1 VGSELDWLILIFILA
16 VLWYWWDTLQSKEIA
31 RVAGINACDRNS
43 VQFLD
48 DTVELKKIWLRRNS
62 RGNLQICRLYFYEF
76 TSDGAQR
83 YQGRI
88 TMLGKNIREVEMD
101 AYRMPADNT

>member
-1 VGSELDWLILIFILA
+1 MDWLILIFIIA
-16 VLWYWWDTLQSKEIA
+16 GLWYWWDTLQSKEIA
-31 RVAGINACDRNS
+31 RVAGMNACNRYS

-62 RGNLQICRLYFYEF
+62 GGHLQICRLYFYEF
-76 TSDGAQR
+76 SSDGAKR

-88 TMLGKNIREVEMD
+88 TMLGKKIREVEMD
-101 AYRMPADNT
+101 AYRMPADDT

>member
-1 VGSELDWLILIFILA
+1 MTLDWLILIIIFL

-31 RVAGINACDRNS
+31 RVAGINACEKYS

-48 DTVELKKIWLRRNS
+48 DTVELKKTWLRRNS
-62 RGNLQICRLYFYEF
+62 HGHLQICRLYFYEF

-88 TMLGKNIREVEMD
+88 TLLGNKIKEVEMD
-101 AYRMPADNT
+101 AYRMPTNES